1 METIRDKL
9 LAGKANASTKSD
21 VESAAEAK
29 NDLELPV
36 ILDFSNVCEMDF
48 TAARGIRAFTKVMK
62 KSGRSIYLCAVNER
76 LEGVLQGADSAPLL
90 VYSNIHEAE
99 LKLKTSF

>member
-9 LAGKANASTKSD
+9 LAGKANTSTKSD

-48 TAARGIRAFTKVMK
+48 TAARVRIFNRDVNCLVSNSNTSKFTEV
-62 KSGRSIYLCAVNER
+62 SER
-76 LEGVLQGADSAPLL
+76 D
-90 VYSNIHEAE
+90 
-99 LKLKTSF
+99 